1 MCCPMAVE
9 PVKETSGMSGCLT
22 IAVPALGPTPNT
34 KLHTP
39 GGRPA
44 TTTTTT
50 TTKMC
55 QIIHSSCAQGSH
67 SFQKICFSR
76 NFPRLQ
82 GHKYFYF
89 FPQINLDNK
98 VVSTATPFRDLFDQK
113 YQSEPNSWQEPG
125 VEIPCTP
132 TCAQGP
138 YFLKISKSHRFSKNL
153 LFFVGIF
160 AVLLSFF

>member
-1 MCCPMAVE
+1 MCCPIAVE

-22 IAVPALGPTPNT
+22 IASPALGPTPNT

-50 TTKMC
+50 KMC
-55 QIIHSSCAQGSH
+55 QIILSSCAQGSH

-82 GHKYFYF
+82 GLKYFYF

-113 YQSEPNSWQEPG
+113 YQTSPIHDWGAWGRDPLY
-125 VEIPCTP
+125 TYMR
-132 TCAQGP
+132 TGP
-138 YFLKISKSHRFSKNL
+138 IFSQNFKNTRIFKKL
-153 LFFVGIF
+153 LFFVGII